1 MYKINKEENSF
12 KYSLKDTFNQDIE
25 PDPKSIYIFWGKEQK
40 DGFFRNFFCND
51 VMNRANALKNSK
63 QIETETS
70 NHIGL
75 LFFDKKGRAFVAEV
89 DYFKGGKIISTLQ
102 EDREL
107 YIYPI
112 AKNSI
117 EHISIIN
124 KMFND
129 TYTDRGLLY
138 SLKRYDFQDC
148 LNYLYADDEGGQKRL
163 LSIAIFL
170 QNIFSL
176 SELKEKKYT
185 CISLAFE
192 YLNTIKSNIF
202 NKKDP
207 PYVMMYKLNDRINNK
222 L

>member
-1 MYKINKEENSF
+1 
-12 KYSLKDTFNQDIE
+12 
-25 PDPKSIYIFWGKEQK
+25 
-40 DGFFRNFFCND
+40 
-51 VMNRANALKNSK
+51 LKNSK
-63 QIETETS
+63 QLETETS

-75 LFFDKKGRAFVAEV
+75 LFFDKMGKASVAEV
-89 DYFKGGKIISTLQ
+89 DYFNGGKIISPLK

-129 TYTDRGLLY
+129 TYGVKGLLY
-138 SLKRYDFQDC
+138 SLRRYDFQDC
-148 LNYLYADDEGGQKRL
+148 LNYIYTDDMLGQKRL

-170 QNIFSL
+170 QNIFSF

-185 CISLAFE
+185 CISSTFE